1 MTNRVEQIEA
11 IVAGFEGVQILFP
24 FEKQGELLCGRIS
37 ISERG
42 VTVPFDVQLYS
53 QYPFQFHGSETIRFI
68 NKELLEYNHVNQDGS
83 VCVHTAHHP
92 VLAEKLLQDLNGLR
106 HWVIKYYINKD
117 NDPNYEHIIVGHRA
131 VDGTNHVFLF
141 TDVNYQFRSGG
152 FGRFFYSQQATGSWN
167 KEAYTTYRIQQ
178 FFISGETPYCGWSA
192 FYQLGDRHEGLFYF
206 SDKPPVEH
214 KRFAV
219 TNFRQLE
226 GYFSQDFLDDLNG
239 YSKHVRRQGYPFP
252 HVPLLIGYPIGIKE
266 IHWQV
271 ILIPAT
277 DFPNYGEKILGT
289 TTWITRL
296 HDQPIIWGQTRNSS
310 YQYFYGRGA
319 FHPTIAN
326 NKILV
331 IGIGAIGS
339 MVATTLVRG
348 GAKDLTLMDYDIKE
362 PENICR
368 SEYSFFTGLTS
379 KVEELTL
386 RLMLISPFVNIS
398 SSETI
403 MDILKMS
410 VHNGKTNW
418 LKDITQYLAQ
428 FALIFDCSTD
438 NDLAF
443 ILGDLSTEGSIFS
456 LSVTNHAREL
466 ICVTRPNLYSRLCH
480 LFNLLD
486 PDPTDLYRPTGC
498 WSPTF
503 KASYSDIAA
512 LVQFALRHIN
522 TRYSQGDP
530 IRTFYLSYQETGEAG
545 IKLTEI

>member
-11 IVAGFEGVQILFP
+11 IVAGFEGVQVLSP
-24 FEKQGELLCGRIS
+24 FEQQGELLCGRICM
-37 ISERG
+37 SEQG
-42 VTVPFDVQLYS
+42 VTVPFDVQLLS
-53 QYPFQFHGSETIRFI
+53 QYPFQFHGTETIRFV

-92 VLAEKLLQDLNGLR
+92 VLAEKLLLDLNGLR
-106 HWVIKYYINKD
+106 HWIIKYYINKE
-117 NDPNYEHIIVGHRA
+117 NDPNYEHIIVGHKA
-131 VDGTNHVFLF
+131 VDGNNNVFLF
-141 TDVNYQFRSGG
+141 TEVNYQFRPGG
-152 FGRFFYSQQATGSWN
+152 FGRFSYSRQAGGSWN
-167 KEAYTTYRIQQ
+167 KEAYTTYLVQQ
-178 FFISGETPYCGWSA
+178 FIVNGEALSCSWST

-226 GYFSQDFLDDLNG
+226 GYFSQEFLSDLMG
-239 YSKHVRRQGYPFP
+239 YSKQVSRQGYPFS
-252 HVPLLIGYPIGIKE
+252 HVPLLIGYPIAE
-266 IHWQV
+266 TEAHWQV
-271 ILIPAT
+271 ILIPVT
-277 DFPNYGEKILGT
+277 GFPNYGEKILGT

-296 HDQPIIWGQTRNSS
+296 HDQLIIWGQTRNSS
-310 YQYFYGRGA
+310 YQNFFGRGA
-319 FHPTIAN
+319 FDPAIAN
-326 NKILV
+326 CKILV
-331 IGIGAIGS
+331 IGIGAVGS
-339 MVATTLVRG
+339 IVATTLVRG

-368 SEYSFFTGLTS
+368 SEYSFFSGLTS

-410 VHNGKTNW
+410 VHNSETNW
-418 LKDITQYLAQ
+418 LSEITQYLAQ
-428 FALIFDCSTD
+428 FDLVLDCSTD

-443 ILGDLSTEGSIFS
+443 ILGDLKIKGNIFS

-466 ICVTRPNLYSRLCH
+466 ICATQPNLYSRLCH
-480 LFNLLD
+480 LFNQLD

-503 KASYSDIAA
+503 KASFSDVAA
-512 LVQFALRHIN
+512 LVHYALRHIN
-522 TRYSQGDP
+522 IRYSKGDP

-545 IKLTEI
+545 IKLTEF